1 MSAGN
6 SGMSGVGLFPDTSRI
21 TRVTPERSDPQLRA
35 SLAAEPQEPDSP
47 AERKR
52 KWDASCRAESARVQ
66 AAAESNRK
74 QREADACQKAEAE
87 RQRVE
92 AEQKRRDL
100 DQRREAYFKKIDEH
114 NAILT
119 LAFAAYAPT
128 ADEWQAVSEKMDA
141 LGLGLGSGKFSPEAW
156 TMELLRLRSYE
167 QWRS

>member
-6 SGMSGVGLFPDTSRI
+6 SGMAGVGLFPDTSRI
-21 TRVTPERSDPQLRA
+21 TRVTPERSDPQRRA

-74 QREADACQKAEAE
+74 QREAEARQKAEVE
-87 RQRVE
+87 RKRIEADQR
-92 AEQKRRDL
+92 KREL

-114 NAILT
+114 TAMLT

-128 ADEWQAVSEKMDA
+128 ADEWQAVSEKMEA
-141 LGLGLGSGKFSPEAW
+141 LGLGLGSSKFSPEAW
-156 TMELLRLRSYE
+156 TMELLRLRNGG
-167 QWRS
+167 